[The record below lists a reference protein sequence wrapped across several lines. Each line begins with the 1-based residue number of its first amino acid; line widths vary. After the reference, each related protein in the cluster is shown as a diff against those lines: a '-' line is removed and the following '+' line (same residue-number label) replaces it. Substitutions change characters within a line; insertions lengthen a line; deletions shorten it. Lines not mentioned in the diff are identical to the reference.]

1 MNSLGVT
8 SNKAKVGAL
17 LAYLCYRMPN
27 VQLRKL
33 LKVLYLIDEAS
44 VRSRAIPMTWLDY
57 YVWEKGPVAPEVYQI
72 KNKAFSDYVTCHL
85 ENDDKWH
92 VSSVKQ
98 EPYLIEK
105 DMRLVSQWEQEL
117 IDKVIEKCKDKSA
130 DTLTDESHTADSL
143 WSKIVEEHN
152 IDFSKGSQ
160 TDYLIDLNLL
170 NGDNEVAKV
179 KYQDAKECM
188 QMQALLNGF
197 N

>member
-72 KNKAFSDYVTCHL
+72 KNKAFSKSIIFIKRFKLLIRKFPIRIYVH
-85 ENDDKWH
+85 
-92 VSSVKQ
+92 
-98 EPYLIEK
+98 
-105 DMRLVSQWEQEL
+105 
-117 IDKVIEKCKDKSA
+117 
-130 DTLTDESHTADSL
+130 
-143 WSKIVEEHN
+143 
-152 IDFSKGSQ
+152 
-160 TDYLIDLNLL
+160 
-170 NGDNEVAKV
+170 
-179 KYQDAKECM
+179 
-188 QMQALLNGF
+188 
-197 N
+197 

>member
-98 EPYLIEK
+98 EP
-105 DMRLVSQWEQEL
+105 
-117 IDKVIEKCKDKSA
+117 
-130 DTLTDESHTADSL
+130 
-143 WSKIVEEHN
+143 
-152 IDFSKGSQ
+152 
-160 TDYLIDLNLL
+160 
-170 NGDNEVAKV
+170 
-179 KYQDAKECM
+179 
-188 QMQALLNGF
+188 
-197 N
+197 

>member
-1 MNSLGVT
+1 M
-8 SNKAKVGAL
+8 
-17 LAYLCYRMPN
+17 
-27 VQLRKL
+27 
-33 LKVLYLIDEAS
+33 
-44 VRSRAIPMTWLDY
+44 
-57 YVWEKGPVAPEVYQI
+57 
-72 KNKAFSDYVTCHL
+72 
-85 ENDDKWH
+85 
-92 VSSVKQ
+92 
-98 EPYLIEK
+98 
-105 DMRLVSQWEQEL
+105 

-170 NGDNEVAKV
+170 NGDNEVAKD